1 MIFAN
6 IAAIDINLAKCL
18 LNKGAGCRTD
28 EEKHRIITNTWKYR
42 GHQFESIQRKPEKS
56 SRSHKRDVSSR
67 RTGR

>member
-28 EEKHRIITNTWKYR
+28 EEKTQNNHKYLEISR
-42 GHQFESIQRKPEKS
+42 TSI
-56 SRSHKRDVSSR
+56 
-67 RTGR
+67 